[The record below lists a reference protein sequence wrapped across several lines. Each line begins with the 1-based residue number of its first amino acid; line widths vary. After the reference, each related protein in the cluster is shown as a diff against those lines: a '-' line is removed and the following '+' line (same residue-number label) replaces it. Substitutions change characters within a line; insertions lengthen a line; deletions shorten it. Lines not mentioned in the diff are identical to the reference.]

1 MRLAAQAACCAVA
14 ATHREDHNAPA
25 VPPLFSRVSY
35 AMTSILRKAFVLS
48 ASCALC
54 VSVPA
59 ASAQS
64 LPTVATSGNSV
75 RTRADLEALVSEY
88 ERLIA
93 SPVYSDA
100 MRENARARSNQ
111 ILERLELGDFRLGDA
126 VFLRVESEPSLPE
139 TVSVQSS
146 PDGPIIS
153 LPVFG
158 DIRLHGVLRSE
169 LEERISET
177 LRQYIRDPVVRARGL
192 MRLSVQGAVGQPGFY
207 VVPAETLVSE
217 ALMAAG
223 GPAQNAALDELRI
236 ERGPEV
242 LFEGAELQEEL
253 RRGTTLDQLH
263 LQAGDQLVLPAQEEG
278 SSWVNNLG
286 VVLGL
291 ATSITLI
298 LTRLGG

>member
-1 MRLAAQAACCAVA
+1 
-14 ATHREDHNAPA
+14 
-25 VPPLFSRVSY
+25 
-35 AMTSILRKAFVLS
+35 MTSILRKALVLS
-48 ASCALC
+48 VCCALC
-54 VSVPA
+54 VSVPG

-64 LPTVATSGNSV
+64 LPTATTSGNSV
-75 RTRADLEALVSEY
+75 RTRADLEALVTEY

-100 MRENARARSNQ
+100 MKESARARSNQ

-217 ALMAAG
+217 ALMVAG

-236 ERGPEV
+236 ERGTEV
-242 LFEGAELQEEL
+242 LLEGLELQEEL

-263 LQAGDQLVLPAQEEG
+263 LQAGDQLVLPVEDTIG
-278 SSWVNNLG
+278 GGWFRNVG

-291 ATSITLI
+291 AGSITLI
-298 LTRLGG
+298 ISRLAGNR